1 MKNTN
6 KLLCSFVTT
15 KLQAIQRIAIIALVA
30 IIGFSMASC
39 QKKETPSVVVP
50 QETVETVISEDISIT
65 PEPVEAAASETVQTD
80 TAQAVTAQ
88 AVTAPPATQAT
99 PAPAAQE
106 STADMRHLMT
116 GTWTK
121 NDDSWEES
129 ITFSIEDGDYWI
141 TFRNA
146 DQYMMYQEVN
156 VKVDSYNG
164 STARATQFYYLSDDV
179 FQRYNFSLR
188 ISGDSLTASGL
199 TGEFFKDARFWDFN
213 GSYSRE

>member
-6 KLLCSFVTT
+6 
-15 KLQAIQRIAIIALVA
+15 IIIVALIA
-30 IIGFSMASC
+30 IIGFSIVSC
-39 QKKETPSVVVP
+39 QKKETSSVVVP
-50 QETVETVISEDISIT
+50 QETVETVISDNISIT
-65 PEPVEAAASETVQTD
+65 PEPVQVESSEVASIPAEPAQAAAQT
-80 TAQAVTAQ
+80 AA
-88 AVTAPPATQAT
+88 APAAT

-141 TFRNA
+141 TFRHA

-164 STARATQFYYLSDDV
+164 ATARATHFYYLSDDV

-188 ISGDSLTASGL
+188 ISGDSLSASGL
-199 TGEFFKDARFWDFN
+199 TGEFVKDARFWNFN
-213 GSYSRE
+213 GSYSRQ